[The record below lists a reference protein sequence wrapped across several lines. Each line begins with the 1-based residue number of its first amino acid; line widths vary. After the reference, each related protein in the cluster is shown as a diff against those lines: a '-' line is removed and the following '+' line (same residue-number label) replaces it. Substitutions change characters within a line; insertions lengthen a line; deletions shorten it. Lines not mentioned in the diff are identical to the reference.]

1 MEVAEPTHARRI
13 RVVGTSGSGKT
24 TLAAQLAAKLGLA
37 HVELDACQ
45 HGPAWQERSDEEFT
59 RLLQARV
66 DEAPGGWV
74 MCGNYLSRAPIE
86 QWQPDLV
93 VWIDLSRSLVMTRVL
108 RRTIVRLA
116 TRRELW
122 NGNRESLSTLWS
134 RDGIVRWAWRTHAKN
149 RSRYERMMEQA
160 DDGSWVCLRSPR
172 EVAGWLESLP
182 AVSVD

>member
-1 MEVAEPTHARRI
+1 MFGTFGSFARESTQFND
-13 RVVGTSGSGKT
+13 GTGSAGSAGIA
-24 TLAAQLAAKLGLA
+24 L
-37 HVELDACQ
+37 Q
-45 HGPAWQERSDEEFT
+45 HPQG
-59 RLLQARV
+59 
-66 DEAPGGWV
+66 
-74 MCGNYLSRAPIE
+74 I
-86 QWQPDLV
+86 LV